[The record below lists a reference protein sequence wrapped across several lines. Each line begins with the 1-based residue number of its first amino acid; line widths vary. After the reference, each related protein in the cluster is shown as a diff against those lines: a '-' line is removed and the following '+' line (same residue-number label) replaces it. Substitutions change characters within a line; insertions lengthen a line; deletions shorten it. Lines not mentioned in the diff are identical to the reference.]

1 MGLRVLIV
9 TILMG
14 GSIALK
20 VGQSAQLGAFPIFY
34 FLIAFTYLLTILYG
48 LALRHIH
55 ALVLFTYC
63 QVAVD
68 IVLETFLVVATR
80 GLASPFTFL
89 YLISIISASMILYR
103 QGGLAAALASS
114 ILYGMTGGLQYYG
127 LIRFGTETLQPG
139 EALYSL
145 LMNVVAFFT
154 VAILSSNLAEKLKQ
168 AHQSLQEKETGLTE
182 LKAFH
187 ENIVQ
192 SISSGLL
199 TADLEGRITS
209 LNRTAQEITGLSW
222 EEVKG
227 KRCVEV
233 FPWKGLRDFYENPLM
248 INRASRYDVETKK
261 KDGSRLLLGVTLSSL
276 RDEEGKVAGVVG
288 TFQDLTKI
296 RELEEEMRKQE
307 KMASI
312 GEMAAGM
319 AHEIRNPLAALS
331 GSMQV
336 LRKEL
341 ILNDEHQHL
350 MEIALKET
358 DRLNNIITEFLY
370 YARPSPPNY
379 KSCDLRRLLEET
391 LQLLQNSKGDHKN
404 IEIKTVFGQ
413 EPVSAMVDPDQM
425 RQVFWNL
432 SINAVQAMP
441 TGGTLEVAVR
451 VKEGKS
457 RGAVCRL
464 QDARLNEEKNKVS
477 YIEII
482 FEDNGEG
489 IRREHLHRIFDPFF
503 TTKSH
508 GSGLGLAIVHRI
520 IEDHGGR
527 VWAESKAEKGARFTI
542 QLSLEPMNT
551 HSPPQSP
558 QLAGESR
565 RANTNDQSST
575 RVEESPSLLGGSS
588 MANNDIREDQHW
600 TKS

>member
-1 MGLRVLIV
+1 MGLRVIIV

-20 VGQSAQLGAFPIFY
+20 VGQSAQIGSFSIFY
-34 FLIAFTYLLTILYG
+34 LLIAFTYLLTILYG
-48 LALRHIH
+48 QVLKHIRALT
-55 ALVLFTYC
+55 LFTYC
-63 QVAVD
+63 QMAVD
-68 IVLETFLVVATR
+68 IGLETSLVVATR

-103 QGGLAAALASS
+103 RGGMAAAWASS
-114 ILYGMTGGLQYYG
+114 ILYGMAGGLQYYG
-127 LIRFGTETLQPG
+127 IIQVGTEVLQPR
-139 EALYSL
+139 EAVYSL
-145 LMNVVAFFT
+145 LINIVAFFT
-154 VAILSSNLAEKLKQ
+154 VALLSSNLAEKLKQ
-168 AHQSLQEKETGLTE
+168 ARQSLHEKETGLTE

-199 TADLEGRITS
+199 TADLAGRVTS
-209 LNRTAQEITGLSW
+209 FNRAAQEITGLSW
-222 EEVKG
+222 EEVKWR
-227 KRCVEV
+227 RCVEV
-233 FPWKGLRDFYENPLM
+233 FPWKGLQEFYEDPLK
-248 INRASRYDVETKK
+248 IDRSSRHDVETKR
-261 KDGSRLLLGVTLSSL
+261 KDGSRLLLGVTLSPL
-276 RDEEGKVAGVVG
+276 RDEQNRVAGVVG

-296 RELEEEMRKQE
+296 RGLEEEMQKQE

-341 ILNDEHQHL
+341 VLNDEHRHL

-370 YARPSPPNY
+370 YARPSPLNY
-379 KSCDLRRLLEET
+379 KSCDLNRLLDET
-391 LQLLQNSKGDHKN
+391 LQLLKNSRDYHKG
-404 IEIKTVFGQ
+404 IQIRTAFGR
-413 EPVSAMVDPDQM
+413 EPVLAMVDPDQM
-425 RQVFWNL
+425 KQVFWNL

-441 TGGTLEVAVR
+441 AGGVLTVAAAAR
-451 VKEGKS
+451 NWGKD
-457 RGAVCRL
+457 RAACRL
-464 QDARLNEEKNKVS
+464 SIPEWSGEGNPIH
-477 YIEII
+477 YTEII

-489 IRREHLHRIFDPFF
+489 IRREHLHRIFAPFF

-527 VWAESKAEKGARFTI
+527 VWAESKVEKGSRFTI
-542 QLSLEPMNT
+542 QLPAEPENGRT
-551 HSPPQSP
+551 
-558 QLAGESR
+558 L
-565 RANTNDQSST
+565 
-575 RVEESPSLLGGSS
+575 
-588 MANNDIREDQHW
+588 I
-600 TKS
+600 

>member
-1 MGLRVLIV
+1 MPVLKKKIDTEHEEIRNKLKWLMSLRVIIV

-14 GSIALK
+14 ASVALK
-20 VGQSAQLGAFPIFY
+20 VDQAAQLVSLPIVY
-34 FLIAFTYLLTILYG
+34 FLIAFTYLMTILYG
-48 LALRHIH
+48 LMLRQIRALT
-55 ALVLFTYC
+55 VFTYC

-68 IVLETFLVVATR
+68 LFLETSLVALTG

-103 QGGLAAALASS
+103 QGGMAAASASS
-114 ILYGMTGGLQYYG
+114 ILYGIAGNLQYLQYDR
-127 LIRFGTETLQPG
+127 LIQLGA
-139 EALYSL
+139 EALEPRETVYSL
-145 LMNVVAFFT
+145 LINLVAFFT

-168 AHQSLQEKETGLTE
+168 ARKSLQEKETGLTE

-199 TADLEGRITS
+199 TADLEGRVTS
-209 LNRTAQEITGLSW
+209 FNRAAQEITGLSW
-222 EEVKG
+222 EEVRG
-227 KRCVEV
+227 KKCAEIFGWR
-233 FPWKGLRDFYENPLM
+233 GLQEFYEDPRK
-248 INRASRYDVETKK
+248 INLPNRHDVETQK

-276 RDEEGKVAGVVG
+276 RNEQGSVTGVVG

-296 RELEEEMRKQE
+296 RELEEEMKKRE
-307 KMASI
+307 RLAMI

-336 LRKEL
+336 LRNEL
-341 ILNDEHQHL
+341 TLDEENQHL

-370 YARPSPPNY
+370 YARPSPLNY
-379 KSCDLRRLLEET
+379 KSCDLHRLLDET
-391 LQLLQNSKGDHKN
+391 IHLLQNSNNYHKGV
-404 IEIKTVFGQ
+404 EIRTDFGK
-413 EPVSAMVDPDQM
+413 ESVMAKVDPDQM
-425 RQVFWNL
+425 KQVFWNL

-441 TGGTLEVAVR
+441 GGGRLTITTRVR
-451 VKEGKS
+451 EGGS
-457 RGAVCRL
+457 HSMAYRL
-464 QDARLNEEKNKVS
+464 QDARWLGGNDTARHT
-477 YIEII
+477 EIV

-489 IRREHLHRIFDPFF
+489 IRRETLHRIFDPFF

-527 VWAESKAEKGARFTI
+527 VWAESQTGKGARFTI
-542 QLSLEPMNT
+542 QL
-551 HSPPQSP
+551 PP
-558 QLAGESR
+558 
-565 RANTNDQSST
+565 DQ
-575 RVEESPSLLGGSS
+575 VEG
-588 MANNDIREDQHW
+588 
-600 TKS
+600 K

>member
-1 MGLRVLIV
+1 VVIERTDTEQEEIRKKLKWLMSLRVMIV

-20 VGQSAQLGAFPIFY
+20 VGQSAQIGSFSIFY

-48 LALRHIH
+48 LVLKHIRALT
-55 ALVLFTYC
+55 LFTYC
-63 QVAVD
+63 QIAVD
-68 IVLETFLVVATR
+68 IGLETSLVAATR

-89 YLISIISASMILYR
+89 YLISIISSSMILYR
-103 QGGLAAALASS
+103 RGGIAAALASS
-114 ILYGMTGGLQYYG
+114 ILYGMAGGLQYYG
-127 LIRFGTETLQPG
+127 IIQFGAEVLQPR
-139 EALYSL
+139 EAIYSL
-145 LMNVVAFFT
+145 LINIVAFFT

-168 AHQSLQEKETGLTE
+168 TRQSLHEKETGLTE

-199 TADLEGRITS
+199 TADLAGRVTS
-209 LNRTAQEITGLSW
+209 FNRAAQEITGLSW

-227 KRCVEV
+227 RRCVEV
-233 FPWKGLRDFYENPLM
+233 FPWKGLQEFYDDPLK
-248 INRASRYDVETKK
+248 IYRSSRHDVETKRN
-261 KDGSRLLLGVTLSSL
+261 DGSRLLLGVTLSSL
-276 RDEEGKVAGVVG
+276 RDEQGRVAGVVG

-341 ILNDEHQHL
+341 VLNDEHQHL

-358 DRLNNIITEFLY
+358 YRLNNIITEFLY

-379 KSCDLRRLLEET
+379 KSCDLNRLLGET
-391 LQLLQNSKGDHKN
+391 LQLLQNSKDYHKG
-404 IEIKTVFGQ
+404 IQIRTAFGR
-413 EPVSAMVDPDQM
+413 EPILVKVDPDQM
-425 RQVFWNL
+425 KQVFWNL
-432 SINAVQAMP
+432 SINAVQAMSA
-441 TGGTLEVAVR
+441 GGVLTVTVAVR
-451 VKEGKS
+451 NMEED
-457 RGAVCRL
+457 GAFYRL
-464 QDARLNEEKNKVS
+464 RVPGWTGEKNHIH
-477 YIEII
+477 YCTEII
-482 FEDNGEG
+482 FEDSGSG
-489 IRREHLHRIFDPFF
+489 IRREHLYRIFDPFF

-542 QLSLEPMNT
+542 QLPAELV
-551 HSPPQSP
+551 
-558 QLAGESR
+558 AGR
-565 RANTNDQSST
+565 
-575 RVEESPSLLGGSS
+575 
-588 MANNDIREDQHW
+588 
-600 TKS
+600 

>member
-1 MGLRVLIV
+1 VTREKTKTEQEEIRNKLKWLMGLRVLIV

-20 VGQSAQLGAFPIFY
+20 VGQSAQLGSYSIFY

-48 LALRHIH
+48 LALRHIA

-63 QVAVD
+63 QVGVD
-68 IVLETFLVVATR
+68 MVLETFLVVATR

-103 QGGLAAALASS
+103 QGGLTAALFSS
-114 ILYGMTGGLQYYG
+114 ILYGMTGGLQYSG
-127 LIRFGTETLQPG
+127 LIRFGPEPFQPG
-139 EALYSL
+139 EAIYSL
-145 LMNVVAFFT
+145 LMNVVAFFM
-154 VAILSSNLAEKLKQ
+154 VAILSNNLAEKLKQ
-168 AHQSLQEKETGLTE
+168 ARQSLQEKETGLTE
-182 LKAFH
+182 LRAFH

-199 TADLEGRITS
+199 TADLAGRVTS

-227 KRCVEV
+227 KRCMEI
-233 FPWKGLRDFYENPLM
+233 FPWKGLMDFYENPLK
-248 INRASRYDVETKK
+248 INRASRYDVETLR
-261 KDGSRLLLGVTLSSL
+261 KDGSRLLLGVTLSPL
-276 RDEEGKVAGVVG
+276 RNEDNKVAGVVG

-341 ILNDEHQHL
+341 ILNEEHQHL

-370 YARPSPPNY
+370 YARPSPLNH

-391 LQLLQNSKGDHKN
+391 LQLLQNSKDYHNDIGV
-404 IEIKTVFGQ
+404 KTFFGCD
-413 EPVSAMVDPDQM
+413 PVLAMVDPDQM

-432 SINAVQAMP
+432 CINAVQAMP
-441 TGGTLEVAVR
+441 RGGVLTVAASVS
-451 VKEGKS
+451 EGEFP
-457 RGAVCRL
+457 RPVHRL
-464 QDARLNEEKNKVS
+464 QDSQSDEGKEKIRCV
-477 YIEII
+477 EII

-489 IRREHLHRIFDPFF
+489 IQRGQLDRIFDPFF
-503 TTKSH
+503 TTKAH

-520 IEDHGGR
+520 IGDHGGR
-527 VWAESKAEKGARFTI
+527 IWAESRSEKGTRFTI
-542 QLSLEPMNT
+542 QLPLEPIN
-551 HSPPQSP
+551 
-558 QLAGESR
+558 
-565 RANTNDQSST
+565 
-575 RVEESPSLLGGSS
+575 GG
-588 MANNDIREDQHW
+588 
-600 TKS
+600 